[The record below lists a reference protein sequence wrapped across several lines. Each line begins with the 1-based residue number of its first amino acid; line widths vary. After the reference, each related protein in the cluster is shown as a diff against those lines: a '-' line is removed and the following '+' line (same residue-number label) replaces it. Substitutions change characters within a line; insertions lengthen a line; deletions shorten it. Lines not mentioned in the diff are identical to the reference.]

1 MRFLDGF
8 TNWVR
13 DRLAPARTTSQML
26 GDLEAEVLI
35 GTERRRGQ
43 LPGPLPA
50 TNPPGRQAGAR
61 PRGEDRGE

>member
-13 DRLAPARTTSQML
+13 DRMTPARTTSQML
-26 GDLEAEVLI
+26 ADMEAEDLI

-43 LPGPLPA
+43 SVTPLPA

-61 PRGEDRGE
+61 PRAERE